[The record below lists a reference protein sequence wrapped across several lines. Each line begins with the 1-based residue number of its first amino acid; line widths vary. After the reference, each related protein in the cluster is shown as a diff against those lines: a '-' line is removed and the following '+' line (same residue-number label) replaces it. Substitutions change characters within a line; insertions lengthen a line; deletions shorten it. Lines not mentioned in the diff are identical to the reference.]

1 MKHKIQLVFLFL
13 TVLFATTHVSMA
25 MDRWELPG
33 IGKMKIPKS
42 VIVENGEQEAIPFM
56 KDKGIRLYFTR
67 KGATEG
73 HYYTLTYANPPDFT
87 YGWATSQHLGIPY
100 LLEIG
105 KFSERNKPVDE
116 RMDLIADYL
125 NTQLISQGA
134 VYKGDL
140 PICRFGEKKTHYWEG
155 KFTLVTKERNIIYN
169 TNYLIVLQNDGYFIT
184 LGIVCSDGDQK
195 EFTEALDKMIRERKI
210 DKRKKV
216 LSAREKIE
224 KQM

>member
-13 TVLFATTHVSMA
+13 TILFATTHVSMA

-33 IGKMKIPKS
+33 IGKMKIPQS
-42 VIVENGEQEAIPFM
+42 VVVENGEQAAIPFM
-56 KDKGIRLYFTR
+56 KDKSIRLYFIR

-87 YGWATSQHLGIPY
+87 YGWATSQHLGSPY

-105 KFSERNKPVDE
+105 KFSERNKPIDE

-125 NTQLISQGA
+125 NTQLISIGV

-140 PICRFGEKKTHYWEG
+140 PICRFDGKKTHYWEG
-155 KFTLVTKERNIIYN
+155 NFTLVTKERNIIYN
-169 TNYLIVLQNDGYFIT
+169 TNYLVVLQNDGYFIT
-184 LGIVCSDGDQK
+184 LGIVCSDGDQQ
-195 EFTEALDKMIRERKI
+195 EFTEALGKMIRERKI

-216 LSAREKIE
+216 LSARE
-224 KQM
+224 

>member
-1 MKHKIQLVFLFL
+1 M
-13 TVLFATTHVSMA
+13 
-25 MDRWELPG
+25 
-33 IGKMKIPKS
+33 
-42 VIVENGEQEAIPFM
+42 
-56 KDKGIRLYFTR
+56 
-67 KGATEG
+67 
-73 HYYTLTYANPPDFT
+73 
-87 YGWATSQHLGIPY
+87 
-100 LLEIG
+100 LEIG
-105 KFSERNKPVDE
+105 KFSERNNPVDE

-125 NTQLISQGA
+125 NTQLISLGV